1 MADHLQEHLDA
12 FEGLS
17 TGPPIVAPDPVN
29 QPMIRHMVEALG
41 DTNPIYV
48 DADAARAVGH
58 PDVVAPPTMMQ
69 TWSMPGIRG
78 PRRAGEGSTGRD
90 VVLNLV
96 DLLDLIEAAGFTSV
110 VASNCEQEY
119 SRYLSLGD
127 HITVSS
133 IIE

>member
-1 MADHLQEHLDA
+1 MSRRTVRLLDVVSCDRLMTSGVQKMPDDLQEQLDA

-17 TGPPIVAPDPVN
+17 TGPPVVAPDPVN

-78 PRRAGEGSTGRD
+78 HRRAGEGSTGRD
-90 VVLNLV
+90 VVLNL
-96 DLLDLIEAAGFTSV
+96 
-110 VASNCEQEY
+110 
-119 SRYLSLGD
+119 
-127 HITVSS
+127 
-133 IIE
+133 